1 MLGVAMV
8 GDLPFAFAGNS
19 NGDRRLLVE
28 GPAGSLTTA
37 GSWDPV

>member
-8 GDLPFAFAGNS
+8 GDLPFAFARDG
-19 NGDRRLLVE
+19 LLVE

>member
-8 GDLPFAFAGNS
+8 GDLPFAFARNE
-19 NGDRRLLVE
+19 LLVE

>member
-8 GDLPFAFAGNS
+8 GDLPFAFAHNE
-19 NGDRRLLVE
+19 LLVE

-37 GSWDPV
+37 GSWDSV